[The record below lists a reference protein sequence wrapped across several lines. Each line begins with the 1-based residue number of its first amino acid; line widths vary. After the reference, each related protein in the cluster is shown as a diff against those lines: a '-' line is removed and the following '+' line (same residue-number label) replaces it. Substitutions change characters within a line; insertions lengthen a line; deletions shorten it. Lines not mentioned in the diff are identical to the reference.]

1 MPADNPQSLPAYQ
14 RIRDALRAKIESG
27 EYREGDRL
35 PPESKLVEEFGV
47 ARMTVRQAL
56 AQLVFENLIV
66 RQPGLGSFVA
76 ARRNVVASIDSASHL
91 SFEEQ
96 VSAQGQTPALK
107 LLGFGTMAATPE
119 VADRLGIA
127 AGDQVYCLERLRYV
141 DDQLIGLE
149 IRYIIE
155 PVGRRV
161 PMARIKTTPTFGLI
175 EIALG
180 EPLDTVDVSMF
191 SAPATTETALKLN
204 LRRGA
209 PVLVRE
215 HIGLDSGGRIVLFGN
230 SIYRGNLRFRNVFR
244 RPRPG
249 T

>member
-1 MPADNPQSLPAYQ
+1 
-14 RIRDALRAKIESG
+14 
-27 EYREGDRL
+27 
-35 PPESKLVEEFGV
+35 
-47 ARMTVRQAL
+47 MTVRQAL

-107 LLGFGTMAATPE
+107 LLGFGTVAATPE

-141 DDQLIGLE
+141 DDQLIGLA
-149 IRYIIE
+149 IRHIIE

-161 PMARIKTTPTFGLI
+161 PLARTQTPPTSGLP
-175 EIALG
+175 EIAL
-180 EPLDTVDVSMF
+180 D
-191 SAPATTETALKLN
+191 
-204 LRRGA
+204 R
-209 PVLVRE
+209 
-215 HIGLDSGGRIVLFGN
+215 
-230 SIYRGNLRFRNVFR
+230 
-244 RPRPG
+244 
-249 T
+249 

>member
-14 RIRDALRAKIESG
+14 RIRDTLRAKIESG

-96 VSAQGQTPALK
+96 VSAQGQPPALK

-119 VADRLGIA
+119 VAA
-127 AGDQVYCLERLRYV
+127 QH
-141 DDQLIGLE
+141 
-149 IRYIIE
+149 
-155 PVGRRV
+155 GRAHV
-161 PMARIKTTPTFGLI
+161 
-175 EIALG
+175 
-180 EPLDTVDVSMF
+180 
-191 SAPATTETALKLN
+191 
-204 LRRGA
+204 
-209 PVLVRE
+209 
-215 HIGLDSGGRIVLFGN
+215 
-230 SIYRGNLRFRNVFR
+230 
-244 RPRPG
+244 
-249 T
+249 